1 LCFKVTKFELCF
13 INRSELFTV
22 FINTHTHSQLYDA
35 KIEVVNLAVGSTDKP
50 NYYSYGMH
58 PWFIQPE
65 TWQYRLEELE
75 NVVNEKRCIAI
86 GECGLDKLSKV
97 SFALQLEVFNEQ
109 IRIANRVNKPLIIH
123 CVKAFNELINC
134 LTHGDNKVPV
144 IIHGFNNNENI
155 ARVMVNEGFYFSFGK
170 ALLGYDS
177 NAARA
182 IKNVG
187 RKNFFL
193 ETDDAD
199 ISIKYIYKKA
209 SELLGIDEEIVQQQ
223 LQSNFERVFN
233 TKITS

>member
-1 LCFKVTKFELCF
+1 M
-13 INRSELFTV
+13 
-22 FINTHTHSQLYDA
+22 FINTHTHTQVHDA
-35 KIEVVNLAVGSTDKP
+35 KLELVNQDMDSTDKA
-50 NYYSYGMH
+50 NHYSYGLH
-58 PWFIQPE
+58 PWYIDKE
-65 TWQYRLEELE
+65 TYHDQLNKLE
-75 NVVNEKRCIAI
+75 VIAHEKRCLAI

-97 SFALQLEVFNEQ
+97 DFDLQEEVFVEQ
-109 IRIANRVNKPLIIH
+109 IKIANKINKPLIIH

-134 LTHGDNKVPV
+134 LNLNDNKVPV

-170 ALLGYDS
+170 ALLGYES
-177 NAARA
+177 NAAKA

-209 SELLGIDEEIVQQQ
+209 SELLGIDEHIIKQQI
-223 LQSNFERVFN
+223 QSNFETVFK
-233 TKITS
+233 TKLF